1 MSEAAVS
8 AVSQTPIESFALTG
22 WIEYILE
29 HPDEFV
35 GMLREHLQMVVIGV
49 TAAIVVAVP
58 AGIAATRHQT
68 IGTLVMNMG
77 AVAQTIPPL
86 GVIALTFAF
95 LGVGPR
101 PAILALFLYGLLPI
115 LKNTTAGIRNVET
128 AQVEAGRGMGMTR
141 LQRLWR
147 IELPLALPVIIAGIR
162 TTIVLSVGIAYLG
175 AFIGAGGLGQWIILG
190 QQRYANEILLAG
202 AIPGAVLVILI
213 DQAFGWLGT
222 RISPTESST
231 DDHTQTAV
239 A

>member
-1 MSEAAVS
+1 MFEPAVGSAVEAAI
-8 AVSQTPIESFALTG
+8 PLLLTG

-29 HPDEFV
+29 NPDQFAV
-35 GMLREHLQMVVIGV
+35 MLREHLQMVVIGV
-49 TAAIVVAVP
+49 TAAIAVAVP
-58 AGIAATRHQT
+58 AGIAATRHPT
-68 IGTLVMNMG
+68 VGSAVMNMG
-77 AVAQTIPPL
+77 AIAQTVPPL

-115 LKNTTAGIRNVET
+115 LKNTVAGIQNVES
-128 AQVEAGRGMGMTR
+128 AQVEAGRGMGMTS

-202 AIPGAVLVILI
+202 AIPGAILVILL
-213 DQAFGWLGT
+213 DQAFGWLGA
-222 RISPTESST
+222 RIGPTESSA
-231 DDHTQTAV
+231 DDRTQTTV